1 MNSTLITGA
10 WRKLQTVFGAH
21 LVDIFH
27 AVKRVSDKIPN
38 RHPLQCGC
46 LRDWQ
51 MVFQDPSDLGEK
63 LLENNLDKFL
73 QWWKDAE
80 CDGKKVLNGAVHM
93 RKGCLSG
100 IQPGEGQTGMKTC
113 TRI

>member
-10 WRKLQTVFGAH
+10 WRTLQAVFGAH
-21 LVDIFH
+21 LVVYQDIFH
-27 AVKRVSDKIPN
+27 AVKRVSDKIPK
-38 RHPLQCGC
+38 RHPLQREC

-51 MVFQDPSDLGEK
+51 MVFRK

-80 CDGKKVLNGAVHM
+80 CDGKKVSNGAVHM
-93 RKGCLSG
+93 RKRCLSG